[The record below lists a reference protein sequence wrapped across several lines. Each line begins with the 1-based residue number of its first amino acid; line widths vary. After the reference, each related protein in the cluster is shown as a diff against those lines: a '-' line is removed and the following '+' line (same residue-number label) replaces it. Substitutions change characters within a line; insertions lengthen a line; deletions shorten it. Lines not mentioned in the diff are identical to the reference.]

1 MLRTKA
7 WLEREVSSF
16 LLPQLAAGRGGK
28 TLMSLFFEDR
38 SAGAYRRAAE
48 AVQRGNATP
57 QQREMNDRAAKQA
70 GRMGNDARAAQKG
83 ELKK

>member
-1 MLRTKA
+1 
-7 WLEREVSSF
+7 
-16 LLPQLAAGRGGK
+16 
-28 TLMSLFFEDR
+28 MSLFFEDR

-48 AVQRGNATP
+48 AVQRGDATP

-70 GRMGNDARAAQKG
+70 GLMGNDARAAQKG

>member
-1 MLRTKA
+1 
-7 WLEREVSSF
+7 
-16 LLPQLAAGRGGK
+16 
-28 TLMSLFFEDR
+28 MSLFFEDR
-38 SAGAYRRAAE
+38 SAGAYRRAVE
-48 AVQRGNATP
+48 AVQRGDATP

>member
-1 MLRTKA
+1 VCLFGGAR
-7 WLEREVSSF
+7 
-16 LLPQLAAGRGGK
+16 AGGG
-28 TLMSLFFEDR
+28 
-38 SAGAYRRAAE
+38 AGGAGE
-48 AVQRGNATP
+48 AVQRGDATP

>member
-1 MLRTKA
+1 
-7 WLEREVSSF
+7 
-16 LLPQLAAGRGGK
+16 
-28 TLMSLFFEDR
+28 MSLFFEDR
-38 SAGAYRRAAE
+38 SADAYRRAAE
-48 AVQRGNATP
+48 AVQRGNATS

>member
-1 MLRTKA
+1 
-7 WLEREVSSF
+7 
-16 LLPQLAAGRGGK
+16 
-28 TLMSLFFEDR
+28 MSLFFEDR
-38 SAGAYRRAAE
+38 SADAYRRAAE
-48 AVQRGNATP
+48 AVQRGDATP

>member
-1 MLRTKA
+1 
-7 WLEREVSSF
+7 
-16 LLPQLAAGRGGK
+16 
-28 TLMSLFFEDR
+28 MSLFCEER
-38 SAGAYRRAAE
+38 SADADRRAAE
-48 AVQRGNATP
+48 AVQRGNATS